1 MVTKQTL
8 VQFIPSVTSIKD
20 WLRPE
25 EKRVEGVHSLNVTSD
40 FRKGVVETGEGRK
53 KKVSNN
59 EVHLKN
65 VRIEIES

>member
-1 MVTKQTL
+1 M
-8 VQFIPSVTSIKD
+8 
-20 WLRPE
+20 
-25 EKRVEGVHSLNVTSD
+25 EGVHSLNVTSD